1 MTISQIIVKKILT
14 DEEINNK
21 EGTYYDEEH
30 FKYIITDDT
39 DVYKENGEL
48 LLKFRKNVIP
58 IQLTN
63 NALNSYR
70 KVAKIKKNNRGA
82 AAGVLDS
89 EKLPKYVKQICNDS
103 TKKKKKKYSSHYIT
117 KNGEISKTVTTN
129 LAASNIIG
137 FYDKPDRNI
146 NKDGKA
152 PKCRQTA
159 FTRDNEL
166 LWNKTLPFIEH
177 IDKLFKKLIP
187 DKHLLQ
193 YNQSQKTPKFVINN
207 TCFSTLTVNY
217 SWRTAVH
224 KDSGDFKDGF
234 GNLIVIEDIENPNT
248 YQGSY
253 TGFPQYGVC
262 VDIRTGDFL
271 AMDVHEWH
279 CNTEFKNDNQEI
291 NENFNRL
298 SIVCYLRNKMIQCKD
313 L

>member
-1 MTISQIIVKKILT
+1 MAISHIIVKKILT
-14 DEEINNK
+14 DEEIGNK
-21 EGTYYDEEH
+21 EGTYYDEKD
-30 FKYIITDDT
+30 FKYILTSDA

-58 IQLTN
+58 KELSDS
-63 NALNSYR
+63 ALNSFR

-82 AAGVLDS
+82 AAGVLDLA
-89 EKLPKYVKQICNDS
+89 KLPKYVKQICNDP
-103 TKKKKKKYSSHYIT
+103 TKKKNKYSSHYIT
-117 KNGEISKTVTTN
+117 KNGEKSKTVTTN

-137 FYDKPDRNI
+137 YYDKPDRNI

-166 LWNKTLPFIEH
+166 LWKQSLPFINH
-177 IDKLFKKLIP
+177 VDKLFKELVP
-187 DKHLLQ
+187 DRHSLQ
-193 YNQSQKTPKFVINN
+193 YNQAQKTPKFVINN

-234 GNLIVIEDIENPNT
+234 GNLIVIEDYENPNT
-248 YQGSY
+248 YKGSY

-262 VDIRTGDFL
+262 VDLRTGDFL

-279 CNTEFKNDNQEI
+279 CNTEFKNANVEI
-291 NENFNRL
+291 RDDFNRL
-298 SIVCYLRNKMIQCKD
+298 SIVCYLRNKMINCKD